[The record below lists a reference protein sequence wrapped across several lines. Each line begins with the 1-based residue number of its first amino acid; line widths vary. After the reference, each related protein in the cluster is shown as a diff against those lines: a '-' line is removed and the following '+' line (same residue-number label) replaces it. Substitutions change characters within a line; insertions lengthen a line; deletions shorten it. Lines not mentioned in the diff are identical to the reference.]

1 MTALS
6 VAKECKIVQPDDQI
20 YMIRPVEDAVSVDPN
35 GIIRPQLTIE
45 LCRDTVASLDEDD
58 SINGTVISNAD
69 QSVCQQHC
77 TKYYPLLEI
86 ASRVKLD
93 YPNYLN
99 LFFLENETNKDLENQ
114 SKVLC
119 FSVDPL
125 GLIFRF
131 FRPELSTGI

>member
-69 QSVCQQHC
+69 QSV
-77 TKYYPLLEI
+77 
-86 ASRVKLD
+86 
-93 YPNYLN
+93 
-99 LFFLENETNKDLENQ
+99 
-114 SKVLC
+114 
-119 FSVDPL
+119 
-125 GLIFRF
+125 G
-131 FRPELSTGI
+131 